1 MTQLSLKGLEI
12 FRLAARHGSIT
23 AVARDSGLSVSTV
36 SHHLR
41 RLEVALGLTLLDHG
55 RRPMGLT
62 PEGAVFLPHVEAAL
76 DRLARGQAEL
86 YADKISQIRSL
97 RLALIEDFDSE
108 IAPDLARQLAAS
120 LPECS
125 FTHLTRPSHEILDLL
140 ARGQVDIGICTQP
153 LFAVDGPQES
163 PLLRDPFVLA
173 VPADADHRAEAYLE
187 GATSLPFL
195 RYASGQIIGAH
206 IEAQLRRLR
215 RNLAHRF
222 SFESNQSLFALIAD
236 GGGWAITTPMN
247 FARAQRFQSR
257 VRLLPFPGQGFAR
270 TISIHTTPA
279 CNSGV
284 AGVIGATLR
293 RLISTCAIA
302 PTVAAMPW
310 LGDRFRLLENGSL
323 SPEY

>member
-1 MTQLSLKGLEI
+1 MTQLSLKGLEL
-12 FRLAARHGSIT
+12 FRLAARHGSVT
-23 AVARDSGLSVSTV
+23 AVAQDSGLSVSTV

-41 RLEVALGLTLLDHG
+41 SLEAALGLTLLDHG
-55 RRPMGLT
+55 RRPMELT
-62 PEGAVFLPHVEAAL
+62 SEGAVFLPHVEAAL

-108 IAPDLARQLAAS
+108 IAPDLARHLATS
-120 LPECS
+120 LPACD

-153 LFAVDGPQES
+153 LFQVGGPAET

-173 VPADADHRAEAYLE
+173 VPAHLDHTAEDYLDDRT
-187 GATSLPFL
+187 GLPLL

-206 IEAQLRRLR
+206 IEAQLRRMR
-215 RNLAHRF
+215 RKLAHRF
-222 SFESNQSLFALIAD
+222 SFESNQSLFALVAD

-257 VRLLPFPGQGFAR
+257 VRLLPFPGHSFAR
-270 TISIHTTPA
+270 TISIYTAPT

-284 AGVIGATLR
+284 ARVIDATLR
-293 RLISTCAIA
+293 QLIGARAIA
-302 PTVAAMPW
+302 PTIAAMPW
-310 LGDRFRLLENGSL
+310 LGDGFRLLEGDGL
-323 SPEY
+323 SQEY

>member
-1 MTQLSLKGLEI
+1 MTNISLKGLEI
-12 FRLAARHGSIT
+12 FRLAARHGSVT
-23 AVARDSGLSVSTV
+23 SVARDSGLSVSTV

-41 RLEVALGLTLLDHG
+41 SLETALGLSLLDHG

-108 IAPDLARQLAAS
+108 IAPELARHLANA
-120 LPECS
+120 LPDCS

-140 ARGQVDIGICTQP
+140 ARGQIDIGICTQP
-153 LFAVDGPQES
+153 LFAVDGPEER

-173 VPADADHRAEAYLE
+173 VPADAAHSAQAYLD
-187 GATSLPFL
+187 GASRLPFL

-215 RNLAHRF
+215 CNLDHRF

-247 FARAQRFQSR
+247 YARAAPFQAR
-257 VRLLPFPGQGFAR
+257 VRLLPFPGRGFAR
-270 TISIHTTPA
+270 TISIYTTPA
-279 CNSGV
+279 CNAEV
-284 AGVIGATLR
+284 AGVIGTTLHQ
-293 RLISTCAIA
+293 LIGARAVA
-302 PTVAAMPW
+302 PTLASLPW
-310 LGDRFRLLENGSL
+310 LGTGFRLLDGGGF
-323 SPEY
+323 SPES